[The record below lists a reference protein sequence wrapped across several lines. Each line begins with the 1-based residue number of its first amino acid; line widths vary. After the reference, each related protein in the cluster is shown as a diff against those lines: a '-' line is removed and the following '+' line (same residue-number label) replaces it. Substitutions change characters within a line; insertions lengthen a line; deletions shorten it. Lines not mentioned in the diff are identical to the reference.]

1 MCIRDSSVTD
11 DLPANRLRRIFGCN
25 FFITSQ
31 TNPLVLWSISNPRS
45 TSAAGDFY
53 DFWQA
58 TCKEWIKTI
67 YPHTQHYVQNLY
79 PLNII
84 TRMWYSMF
92 TQDYTADVN
101 ILPKQRLIEP
111 TSMLEKISPE
121 KAMELVLEGERQ
133 SESHIERIKNCT
145 KLGAKLDSILN
156 DLTKMNVCEIP
167 KESPSNRN
175 SNARL
180 KKDKVKA

>member
-1 MCIRDSSVTD
+1 MVNIPFI
-11 DLPANRLRRIFGCN
+11 LCN

-31 TNPLVLWSISNPRS
+31 TNPLVLWSIGSPRS

-53 DFWQA
+53 DFWQT
-58 TCKEWIKTI
+58 TCKEWVKTV

-79 PLNII
+79 PLNIM

-101 ILPKQRLIEP
+101 ILPKQKLVEP
-111 TSMLEKISPE
+111 TSILEKISPE
-121 KAMELVLEGERQ
+121 KAMELVVEGERQ
-133 SESHIERIKNCT
+133 AKTSIERIRNCT

-156 DLTKMNVCEIP
+156 NLAKTNSSDLTVENSDAQK
-167 KESPSNRN
+167 SN
-175 SNARL
+175 L
-180 KKDKVKA
+180 KKNKVKA